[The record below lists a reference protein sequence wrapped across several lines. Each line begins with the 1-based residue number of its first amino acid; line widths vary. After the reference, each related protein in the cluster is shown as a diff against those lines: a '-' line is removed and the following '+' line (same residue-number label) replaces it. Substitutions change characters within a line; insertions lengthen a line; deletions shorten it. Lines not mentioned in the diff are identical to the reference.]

1 MPLLGTK
8 LHVPSPRRELVARS
22 RLTDR
27 LRTPDGAAP
36 RLVLVAAPAG
46 FGKTTLLSQWLAG
59 AASTR
64 VAWLSLDAA
73 DADPRRFL
81 THLLAAVQRTSPETG
96 AEAMALLD
104 ATGATVPTEQ
114 VLVGLVNDL
123 DALPGHTVIALDDY
137 HVIDDEPVH
146 EAMTFLLDNLP
157 PQVTL
162 AITTRSD
169 PPLPLPRLRARGEL
183 LELRSADLR
192 FTETEATTFLTDVM
206 GLDLQPHHITA
217 LEARTEGWAAGLQLA
232 ALSARARS
240 DAEAGDLDGFVDA
253 FAGSHRFVLDYLME
267 EVVDAQPDHVRAFLF
282 DTSVLGE
289 LTGPLC
295 DAITGRTDGHATLA
309 ALERANLFVIPLDDE
324 RRWYRYHHLFGTA
337 LMARLTAHDPDR
349 VARLHRAAAAWY
361 AGQGRL
367 ADGVPHALAGGD
379 PELAAELVDL
389 AVPGLRR
396 RREDRALRDW
406 TRALP
411 GDAARR
417 RPLLAAS
424 LAWAYLSE
432 GNLAGVETWLDAAEE
447 AMRSDRSAGPD
458 GGVLPADLLRD
469 RENELQALPSLLAV
483 YRASIAQA
491 SGDITSTVAHAR
503 RALELAGE
511 DHMSRAAAAGF
522 LGMAAWAAGDLPT
535 AVDIFAEAVRSMRA
549 AGNVADSLGATV
561 VLAELWLGQGRP
573 DEAERLYRR
582 ALETAEQHPGL
593 STTGDLHVGLAG
605 VLCERGDLDG
615 AARHLHTA
623 RDLGEA
629 ASLLENRHRWFTA
642 SAGVRRARGDCDGAV
657 DLLDAAEPLFMPGFF
672 PDVHPIPAARTRIRI
687 AQGRLDD
694 ARAWAR
700 THHLTADAEPA
711 YLDEFDQLTLARL
724 EVADA
729 RPDGG
734 AASLRDVTDRLGR
747 LASAAES
754 AGRTGSVI
762 DALVVRALA
771 RHAAGDL
778 NAALSDLGR
787 ALTLGVPAGYRRLFL
802 DEGEPMLELL
812 RAAVARPDRAAP
824 ARELL
829 DAVGQDA
836 ASEAAPAAEP
846 RDDQLSD
853 RELEVLRLLAT
864 DLTGPE
870 IAQRLFVSVNTLRTH
885 TKHIFTKLG
894 VNTRRAAVRR
904 ATEQGHL

>member
-22 RLTDR
+22 RLTGR

-59 AASTR
+59 ADSTR

-81 THLLAAVQRTSPETG
+81 THLLAAVQRTTPETG
-96 AEAMALLD
+96 AEVMAQLD
-104 ATGATVPTEQ
+104 ASGAAVPTEQ

-123 DALPGHTVIALDDY
+123 DALPGRTVIALDDY
-137 HVIDDEPVH
+137 HLIDAESVH
-146 EAMTFLLDNLP
+146 EAVTFLLDNLP

-169 PPLPLPRLRARGEL
+169 PPLPLSRLRARGDL
-183 LELRSADLR
+183 LELRAADLR
-192 FTETEATTFLTDVM
+192 FTEAEATTFLTDVM
-206 GLDLQPHHITA
+206 GLDLEPHHITA

-240 DAEAGDLDGFVDA
+240 GADAADLDRFVEA

-267 EVVDAQPDHVRAFLF
+267 EVVDAQPEEVRQFLL
-282 DTSVLGE
+282 DTSILAE

-295 DAITGRTDGHATLA
+295 DAVTGRTDGNATLN
-309 ALERANLFVIPLDDE
+309 ALERANLFVAPLDDE
-324 RRWYRYHHLFGTA
+324 RRWYRYHHLFATA
-337 LMARLTAHDPDR
+337 LTARLTAQDPGR

-379 PELAAELVDL
+379 TEQAAALVDL
-389 AVPGLRR
+389 AIPGLRR
-396 RREDRALRDW
+396 RREDRILRDW

-411 GDAARR
+411 EDVARR
-417 RPLLAAS
+417 RPLLATS

-432 GNLAGVETWLDAAEE
+432 GNVDGVETWLDAAEE
-447 AMRSDRSAGPD
+447 ALRSHRPASPD
-458 GGVLPADLLRD
+458 GGALPADLLRD
-469 RENELQALPSLLAV
+469 HENELRALRSLLAV

-491 SGDITSTVAHAR
+491 RGDITSTVAHAR
-503 RALELAGE
+503 RALDLAGE

-535 AVDIFAEAVRSMRA
+535 AVDTFGEAVHSLRA
-549 AGNVADSLGATV
+549 AGNVADALGATV
-561 VLAELWLGQGRP
+561 VLAEMWLARGRP
-573 DEAERLYRR
+573 DEAERHYRR

-593 STTGDLHVGLAG
+593 STFRDLHVGLAG
-605 VLCERGDLDG
+605 VLCERSDLDG
-615 AARHLHTA
+615 AALHLQAAT
-623 RDLGEA
+623 DLGEA
-629 ASLLENRHRWFTA
+629 TGLLENRHRWFIA
-642 SAGVRRARGDCDGAV
+642 SAALLRARGDSDGAV

-672 PDVHPIPAARTRIRI
+672 PDVHPIPASRARIRI
-687 AQGRLDD
+687 TQGRLAD
-694 ARAWAR
+694 ARDWAR
-700 THHLTADAEPA
+700 SHHLRPDGEPA
-711 YLDEFDQLTLARL
+711 YLAEFDQLTLARL
-724 EVADA
+724 EVAES

-734 AASLRDVTDRLGR
+734 AASLGDVTDRLGR
-747 LASAAES
+747 LAAAAEA
-754 AGRTGSVI
+754 AGRTGSAI

-771 RHAAGDL
+771 QHASGDL
-778 NAALSDLGR
+778 DAALVDLGR

-812 RAAVARPDRAAP
+812 RAAVARPDQAAP

-836 ASEAAPAAEP
+836 AGEAAPVAP

-885 TKHIFTKLG
+885 TKHIFTKLE
-894 VNTRRAAVRR
+894 VNTRRAAVQR
-904 ATEQGHL
+904 ADELRLA